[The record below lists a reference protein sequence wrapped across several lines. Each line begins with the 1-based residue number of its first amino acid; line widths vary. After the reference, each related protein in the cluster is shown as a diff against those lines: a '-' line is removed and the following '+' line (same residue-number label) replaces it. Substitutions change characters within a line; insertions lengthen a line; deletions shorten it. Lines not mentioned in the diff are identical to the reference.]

1 MVLLRIYIVCCL
13 LLSLS
18 IVWSSLASTSSAA
31 EPFSISELLSCG
43 FIDGGAFTEFT
54 SPRGL
59 SFGCI

>member
-31 EPFSISELLSCG
+31 ELLSCG